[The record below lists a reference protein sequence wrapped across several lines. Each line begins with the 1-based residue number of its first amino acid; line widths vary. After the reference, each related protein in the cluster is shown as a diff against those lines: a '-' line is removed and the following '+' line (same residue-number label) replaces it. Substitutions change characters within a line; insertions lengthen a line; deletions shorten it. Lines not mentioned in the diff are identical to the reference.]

1 MIAMKFLNLVFL
13 KIYKIIPKFL
23 KKSNFINFFKFLYW
37 KYFLNFGRYLY
48 LKKNKF
54 NLNEESKLKIKEINT
69 RIGKEGID
77 IKNSKNIFSFNELK
91 TLSNISELSNK
102 KIQEFEKLKKQD
114 NFNEFE
120 QNLKNKGIYKPF
132 RFDLGGYLKFKER
145 NIDSNDFSKINYEI
159 LKIGLKEEFL
169 YLASL
174 YLGIYPFLGRFYAW
188 YDFPTNENETSS
200 QCWHKDTD
208 DKKFFKIFIYLNEV
222 KSNNGPFCFI
232 KKTHQ
237 SKTNIEIK
245 KYFKKTDYSTFNILE
260 DHDVKN
266 LYSKKDILECNG
278 SLGTTIFA
286 DTSGYHRGKKLKNDK
301 RIMLVFEYFSQS
313 SNFNYDIKFNNI
325 MNETFSKKQLVA
337 LSKL

>member
-1 MIAMKFLNLVFL
+1 MKFFNIIFLQIYRMFPSSVKQSNLF
-13 KIYKIIPKFL
+13 
-23 KKSNFINFFKFLYW
+23 NFFKIIYW
-37 KYFLNFGRYLY
+37 KYFLNFSRFLF
-48 LKKNKF
+48 LKKNSF
-54 NLNEESKLKIKEINT
+54 NLDDESKKKIKEINKN
-69 RIGKEGID
+69 ISINGID
-77 IKNSKNIFSFNELK
+77 IHNPKNIFNNKDIK
-91 TLSNISELSNK
+91 TINNIIELSK
-102 KIQEFEKLKKQD
+102 DKIEEFENFKKD
-114 NFNEFE
+114 NDFNRFN

-132 RFDLGGYLKFKER
+132 RFDLGGYLKFKDK
-145 NIDSNDFSKINYEI
+145 NIDTDDFTKINYEI

-188 YDFPTNENETSS
+188 YDFPTNENKTSS

-222 KSNNGPFCFI
+222 DGNNGPFCYI

-237 SKTNIEIK
+237 SKKNSEIQ
-245 KYFKKTDYSTFNILE
+245 KYFKKTDYSTFDILE
-260 DHDVKN
+260 DNDVHN
-266 LYSKKDILECNG
+266 LYSERDIIECNG

-313 SNFNYDIKFNNI
+313 SNFNYDIKFNNV

-337 LSKL
+337 LSKI

>member
-1 MIAMKFLNLVFL
+1 MFPSSVKQSNLF
-13 KIYKIIPKFL
+13 
-23 KKSNFINFFKFLYW
+23 NFFKIIYW
-37 KYFLNFGRYLY
+37 KYFLNFSRFLF
-48 LKKNKF
+48 LKKNSF
-54 NLNEESKLKIKEINT
+54 NLDDESKKKIKEINKN
-69 RIGKEGID
+69 ISINGID
-77 IKNSKNIFSFNELK
+77 IHNPKNIFNNKDIK
-91 TLSNISELSNK
+91 TINNIIELSK
-102 KIQEFEKLKKQD
+102 DKIEEFENFKKD
-114 NFNEFE
+114 NDFNRFN

-132 RFDLGGYLKFKER
+132 RFDLGGYLKFKDK
-145 NIDSNDFSKINYEI
+145 NIDTDDFTKINYEI

-188 YDFPTNENETSS
+188 YDFPTNENKTSS

-222 KSNNGPFCFI
+222 DGNNGPFCYI

-237 SKTNIEIK
+237 SKKNSEIQ
-245 KYFKKTDYSTFNILE
+245 KYFKKTDYSTFDILE
-260 DHDVKN
+260 DNDVHN
-266 LYSKKDILECNG
+266 LYSERDIIECNG

-313 SNFNYDIKFNNI
+313 SNFNYDIKFNNV

-337 LSKL
+337 LSKI

>member
-1 MIAMKFLNLVFL
+1 MIKKKK
-13 KIYKIIPKFL
+13 KIREINKNISINGIDIHNPKNIFNNKDIKTINNIIELSKDKIEEFE
-23 KKSNFINFFKFLYW
+23 N
-37 KYFLNFGRYLY
+37 
-48 LKKNKF
+48 LKKNNDF
-54 NLNEESKLKIKEINT
+54 N
-69 RIGKEGID
+69 R
-77 IKNSKNIFSFNELK
+77 FN
-91 TLSNISELSNK
+91 
-102 KIQEFEKLKKQD
+102 
-114 NFNEFE
+114 

-132 RFDLGGYLKFKER
+132 RFDLGGYLKFKDK
-145 NIDSNDFSKINYEI
+145 NIDTNDFTKINYEI

-188 YDFPTNENETSS
+188 YDFPTNENKTSS

-222 KSNNGPFCFI
+222 DGNNGPFCYI

-237 SKTNIEIK
+237 SKKNSEIQ
-245 KYFKKTDYSTFNILE
+245 KYFKKTDYSTFDILE
-260 DHDVKN
+260 DNDVHN
-266 LYSKKDILECNG
+266 LYSEKDIIECNG

-286 DTSGYHRGKKLKNDK
+286 DTSGYHRGKKLNNDK

-313 SNFNYDIKFNNI
+313 SNFNYDIKFNNV

-337 LSKL
+337 LSKI

>member
-1 MIAMKFLNLVFL
+1 MKFFNIIFLQIYRIFPSSVKQSNLFNSF
-13 KIYKIIPKFL
+13 KII
-23 KKSNFINFFKFLYW
+23 YW
-37 KYFLNFGRYLY
+37 KYFLNFRRFLFLKKSNFNLDDESKKKIREINKNISINGIDIHNPKNIFNNKDIKTINNIIELSKDKIEEFEN
-48 LKKNKF
+48 LKKNNDF
-54 NLNEESKLKIKEINT
+54 N
-69 RIGKEGID
+69 R
-77 IKNSKNIFSFNELK
+77 FN
-91 TLSNISELSNK
+91 
-102 KIQEFEKLKKQD
+102 
-114 NFNEFE
+114 

-132 RFDLGGYLKFKER
+132 RFDLGGYLKFKDK
-145 NIDSNDFSKINYEI
+145 NIDTNDFTKINYEI

-188 YDFPTNENETSS
+188 YDFPTNENKTSS

-222 KSNNGPFCFI
+222 DGNNGPFCYI

-237 SKTNIEIK
+237 SKKNSEIQ
-245 KYFKKTDYSTFNILE
+245 KYFKKTDYSTFDILE
-260 DHDVKN
+260 DNDVHN
-266 LYSKKDILECNG
+266 LYSEKDIIECNG

-286 DTSGYHRGKKLKNDK
+286 DTSGYHRGKKLNDDK

-313 SNFNYDIKFNNI
+313 SNFNYDIKLNNI

-337 LSKL
+337 LSKI

>member
-1 MIAMKFLNLVFL
+1 MKLLNFILL
-13 KIYKIIPKFL
+13 RIYKIFPNFL
-23 KKSNFINFFKFLYW
+23 KDSNLINFFKIVYW
-37 KYFLNFGRYLY
+37 KYFLNFKRFLF
-48 LKKNKF
+48 LKKNRF
-54 NLNEESKLKIKEINT
+54 NLNKEIKRKIKKIYTN
-69 RIGKEGID
+69 IGNNGID
-77 IKNSKNIFSFNELK
+77 VHNPKNIFNNNDIETLNQIIK
-91 TLSNISELSNK
+91 LSNNK
-102 KIQEFEKLKKQD
+102 IEEFENLKSYNDLDK
-114 NFNEFE
+114 FK
-120 QNLKNKGIYKPF
+120 QNLKDKGIYKPF
-132 RFDLGGYLKFKER
+132 RFDLGGYQKFKER
-145 NIDSNDFSKINYEI
+145 NIDTNDFTKINYEI

-222 KSNNGPFCFI
+222 TDRNGPFCYI

-237 SKTNIEIK
+237 SKRRKNIK
-245 KYFKKTDYSTFNILE
+245 KYFKKTDYSTFDVLE
-260 DHDVKN
+260 DNDVNN
-266 LYSKKDILECNG
+266 LYSANDIVECNG

-286 DTSGYHRGKKLKNDK
+286 DTSGYHRGKKLQNDK

-313 SNFNYDIKFNNI
+313 SNFNYDIKFNNM

-337 LSKL
+337 LSKI

>member
-1 MIAMKFLNLVFL
+1 MRFFNIIFLQIYRIFPSSVKQSNLFNSF
-13 KIYKIIPKFL
+13 KII
-23 KKSNFINFFKFLYW
+23 YW
-37 KYFLNFGRYLY
+37 KYFLNFRRFLFLKKSNFNLDYESKKKIREINKNISINGIDIHNPKNIFNNKDIKTINNIIELSKDKIEEFEN
-48 LKKNKF
+48 LKKNNDF
-54 NLNEESKLKIKEINT
+54 N
-69 RIGKEGID
+69 R
-77 IKNSKNIFSFNELK
+77 FN
-91 TLSNISELSNK
+91 
-102 KIQEFEKLKKQD
+102 
-114 NFNEFE
+114 

-132 RFDLGGYLKFKER
+132 RFDLGGYLKFKDK
-145 NIDSNDFSKINYEI
+145 NIDTNDFTKINYEI

-188 YDFPTNENETSS
+188 YDFPTNENKTSS

-222 KSNNGPFCFI
+222 DGNNGPFCYI

-237 SKTNIEIK
+237 SKKNSEIQ
-245 KYFKKTDYSTFNILE
+245 KYFKKTDYSTFDILE
-260 DHDVKN
+260 DNDVHN
-266 LYSKKDILECNG
+266 LYSEKDIIECNG

-286 DTSGYHRGKKLKNDK
+286 DTSGYHRGKKLNDDK

-313 SNFNYDIKFNNI
+313 SNFNYDIKLNNI

-337 LSKL
+337 LSKI